1 VRIVDRKYFGNVR
14 NGPVEAI
21 LLVLVIHRR
30 VENVNK
36 DGGEGVGGEFILV
49 HVKQQVDGSEALSG
63 M

>member
-1 VRIVDRKYFGNVR
+1 VR

-36 DGGEGVGGEFILV
+36 DGGEGG
-49 HVKQQVDGSEALSG
+49 HVTAGHCSVAAAPGQV
-63 M
+63 